1 MIIKRPAPMATI
13 CNIKKLVKLL
23 WVLVSVSLGSFNL
36 ITSDST
42 VTPSSPQSMTQKTAN
57 QQDQLVGTVEVS
69 FKITEEGKADIIS
82 IKSNNPALIK
92 YIKTK
97 LNKINLEK
105 DDFNIDEVIT
115 YKLVF
120 GEQNA

>member
-1 MIIKRPAPMATI
+1 MRSNQ
-13 CNIKKLVKLL
+13 NIKIFKKLL
-23 WVLVSVSLGSFNL
+23 WLVVSISIGSLNL
-36 ITSDST
+36 ITGDYET
-42 VTPSSPQSMTQKTAN
+42 ANSSPKSMIQKTSQEDN
-57 QQDQLVGTVEVS
+57 LVGTVEVS

-82 IKSNNPALIK
+82 LKSDNPALIK

-97 LNKINLEK
+97 LNKTRREK

>member
-1 MIIKRPAPMATI
+1 MTSIS
-13 CNIKKLVKLL
+13 NIKKIIKLFWLVA
-23 WVLVSVSLGSFNL
+23 SVSLGSTNL
-36 ITSDST
+36 ITSNSALES
-42 VTPSSPQSMTQKTAN
+42 TPSNSMTQKSSQEDN
-57 QQDQLVGTVEVS
+57 LVGTVEVS

-82 IKSNNPALIK
+82 LKSDNPALIV

-97 LNKINLEK
+97 LNKIRLEK